1 MMTKENA
8 RNADDAESRM
18 TDAVKAYAEGGYIEI
33 CQHTQDVHGG
43 SGPWDDR
50 CSLIGEIDASTAETA
65 EALFQFI
72 AQASATPVSLTRTE
86 VDWSGFTV
94 GDGAPGRSERYGTRP
109 EVGQRLSWGVK
120 SASAHPDW
128 ARLVARM
135 EAPGMSMSAKR
146 NGYSHIKDGA
156 EVIAYHIEN
165 ATRYIDISDLS
176 QYDQRECLVCGEYVV
191 TSVTEEDVST
201 TVESGGFN
209 AITASEQAA
218 REGAE
223 PEWFTSKHGNA
234 MVRYGT
240 HTYPAEYWDQ
250 PKITLI
256 DEPIY
261 LTAHI
266 VHVYLKE
273 V

>member
-8 RNADDAESRM
+8 HNADGAEVCT
-18 TDAVKAYAEGGYIEI
+18 TDAIKAYTEGGYIEI
-33 CQHTQDVHGG
+33 CQHTQDAHGG
-43 SGPWDDR
+43 SGPWEDR
-50 CSLIGEIDASTAETA
+50 GVLIGEIDASTAETA

-72 AQASATPVSLTRTE
+72 AQACATPEGLTRTE
-86 VDWSGFTV
+86 VDWSDSTV
-94 GDGAPGRSERYGTRP
+94 GDGAPGRSERFGTRP

-146 NGYSHIKDGA
+146 NGYSHIEDGA

-165 ATRYIDISDLS
+165 ATRYIDTFDRS

-191 TSVTEEDVST
+191 TSVTEEDVPT
-201 TVESGGFN
+201 DVESGDFN
-209 AITASEQAA
+209 VITAAEQAA
-218 REGAE
+218 REGVE
-223 PEWFTSKHGNA
+223 PEWFTSKRGNA
-234 MVRYGT
+234 MVCYGT
-240 HTYPAEYWDQ
+240 HAYPAEYWDQ
-250 PKITLI
+250 PKIVLF

-261 LTAHI
+261 LTVHI

-273 V
+273 I